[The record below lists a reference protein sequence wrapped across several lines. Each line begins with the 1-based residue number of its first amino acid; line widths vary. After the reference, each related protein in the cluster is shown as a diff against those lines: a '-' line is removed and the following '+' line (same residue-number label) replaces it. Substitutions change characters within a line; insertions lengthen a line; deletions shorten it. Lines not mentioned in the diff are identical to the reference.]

1 MECKYE
7 NICQNNDKCYRCV
20 DNRLLKIPG
29 MKGQRKVAEL
39 IHNVDEKTAQADN
52 SWEDLEQQV
61 ADKLNNIPTIQEA
74 RRSRASG
81 ALWFEKGD
89 IVDTILHPECKERT
103 GNELK
108 TGEKS
113 MSIKREWL
121 EKAAK
126 ECEFSQ
132 KTMCLPFRFKGDD
145 NIYCI
150 FKNDDIAELI
160 TMMKSYIRDNELKD
174 IQIQTLK
181 AQIERMRT
189 AEGSAVLSE

>member
-1 MECKYE
+1 MDCKYE
-7 NICQNNDKCYRCV
+7 DVCKNSDKCYRCV
-20 DNRLLKIPG
+20 SMSLLNIPNQ
-29 MKGQRKVAEL
+29 KGKSKVTEL
-39 IHNVDEKTAQADN
+39 IHNVDNKVAQADN

-61 ADKLNNIPTIQEA
+61 ADKLNNIPSIKEA

-89 IVDTILHPECKERT
+89 IVDEILHPECKERK
-103 GNELK
+103 GNDLK

-126 ECEFSQ
+126 ECEFSE
-132 KTMCLPFRFKGDD
+132 KTMCLPFRFKGDE

-150 FKNDDIAELI
+150 FKNNDIAELI
-160 TMMKSYIRDNELKD
+160 TTMKAYIRDNELKD
-174 IQIQTLK
+174 IQIEQLK
-181 AQIERMRT
+181 QQLKKQS
-189 AEGSAVLSE
+189 AEPLAD